1 MAIVYGTPEDA
12 KKAKEVSSCD
22 LEIWADENGAMM
34 DQFGLRDIG
43 GNPFSGEDTA
53 RPATLL
59 VSSEGKL
66 LWAKYSSN
74 YRLRM
79 KPGEILSAAKDILSK
94 SSTPTR

>member
-1 MAIVYGTPEDA
+1 MAIVYGTGEDA
-12 KKAKEVSSCD
+12 RKTKEASSSN

-43 GNPFSGEDTA
+43 GNPFSGGDTA

-79 KPGEILSAAKDILSK
+79 KPGEILSVAQDILSG
-94 SSTPTR
+94 SRTSTR